1 MFWLDLFISIQSKLE
16 SFKIRSFINYTRGLL
31 PGRMGGGT
39 SKVVSSDNQAD
50 SPVKG
55 RGTSVHGRDLG
66 IINEPS
72 QKTGVLS
79 KQEAVSE
86 QPVRTRKA
94 AVNHRV
100 QPIDRNSITDEN
112 RIVYD
117 KSKDEN
123 TGYKHVT
130 SESTR
135 LMSPAVAKLIK
146 DALSGINILTSDNE
160 ANILSSMDRQ
170 EYPLNHILIT
180 KGEPGDCLYIVESG
194 VLEVVIEE
202 DVIRS
207 MGPGS
212 TIGELALLY
221 DAPRSAT
228 VRCSTKT
235 VMWSLKREVFNKV
248 QVASASEAYLR
259 YSRWLINIPEI
270 AVLSALDLSRLV
282 ASLRPVVYDKGDIL
296 VKEGEVISKCILID
310 KGKTSLLSLQK
321 KDLIKNNKEYNN
333 SNNTRED
340 IKLLLERE
348 FLIIRPNT
356 GEGKEGGGVADSTGG
371 SGTGTGWGSGVEKR
385 GDNSSWKLASS
396 KQRVSVTSDTQASP
410 SIPTTPINSERLSS
424 SRRISLSRKSE
435 SKFTDETSDIIS
447 ELDEGCFIGLGILR
461 GKARIPGSWP
471 WNLTVR
477 DEEGALEVGAVSPI
491 TVVATERVEALTF
504 TVNIF
509 ENLFGDIDLVSSAQ
523 CLPADHHAVLFTHH
537 KQSDTD
543 DQRIIPSRF
552 TEDNFKQTYIL
563 GSGTYAVVTIGE
575 FIPTTD
581 LNLVEGGTSTG
592 QYALKVISKSDM
604 VEMGQVKHVLDEAK
618 LLGMLLLYM
627 HIIYY

>member
-1 MFWLDLFISIQSKLE
+1 
-16 SFKIRSFINYTRGLL
+16 
-31 PGRMGGGT
+31 MGGGT
-39 SKVVSSDNQAD
+39 SKVVSSDNQDD

-55 RGTSVHGRDLG
+55 RGASVQVRDLG
-66 IINEPS
+66 VINEPS

-117 KSKDEN
+117 KAKDDV

-130 SESTR
+130 TESTR

-333 SNNTRED
+333 MKHED
-340 IKLLLERE
+340 IRLLLERE

-356 GEGKEGGGVADSTGG
+356 GEGEGGVADSTGG
-371 SGTGTGWGSGVEKR
+371 GVPVEKR

-396 KQRVSVTSDTQASP
+396 KQRLSVTSDTQASP
-410 SIPTTPINSERLSS
+410 SIPASPINSERLSS

-504 TVNIF
+504 TINIF

-523 CLPADHHAVLFTHH
+523 CLPADHHTVLFTHH

-543 DQRIIPSRF
+543 EQRIIPSRF

-581 LNLVEGGTSTG
+581 LNIVEGGTSTG

-618 LLGMLLLYM
+618 LLGMLYYVIMYYMPLYYIWYIM
-627 HIIYY
+627 SQ